1 MSEDVG
7 PIEPTKYTIKGDD
20 MGHMIIIGVHM
31 RVGPSKEVV
40 ALSAQSTWPVPSLK
54 LTCNASWNNAKHMG
68 V

>member
-1 MSEDVG
+1 MDVKG
-7 PIEPTKYTIKGDD
+7 LLGTTTNDCPIEPTKCTIKSDD

-54 LTCNASWNNAKHMG
+54 LTCNAS
-68 V
+68 